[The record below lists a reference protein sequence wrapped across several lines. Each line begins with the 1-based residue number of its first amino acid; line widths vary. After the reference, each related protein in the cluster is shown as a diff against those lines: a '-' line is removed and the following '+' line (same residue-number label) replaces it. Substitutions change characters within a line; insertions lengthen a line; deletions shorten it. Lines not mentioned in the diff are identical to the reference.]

1 MEGTLTTNSK
11 KVKAF
16 ITHFLH
22 YEDLCSINYSK
33 KKKNTMT
40 TGFNRSNQML
50 TQISNKEKKRKKQ
63 KQRSIDSPWVENP

>member
-33 KKKNTMT
+33 KKTMT

-50 TQISNKEKKRKKQ
+50 TQTSNKEKKQ
-63 KQRSIDSPWVENP
+63 KQRSIGSPWVENP